1 MSFTKIPNQLLE
13 LLPRSRLN
21 GTQRDLIMVVIRRT
35 CGYHKGQAEISLR
48 NFQEVTR
55 RERSNISRELKRLVA
70 RGILVK
76 GGPATFTQ
84 RAKWGVNLNVEEWR
98 GVAESTTVGEKT
110 TVVEKTTEP
119 LSNST
124 TPTVVDLATP
134 IKKRDKEKKEKS
146 SGSAKSDPCFQPLKV
161 FVLEKYREVRG
172 ASLAADGS
180 DYKSLSSML
189 KTLPDVPLEALMGA
203 FVCFLE
209 STNSFH
215 QDQGKPL
222 RWWANNINP
231 FLASA
236 GRTSVSQNNDL
247 PLLN

>member
-1 MSFTKIPNQLLE
+1 
-13 LLPRSRLN
+13 
-21 GTQRDLIMVVIRRT
+21 MVVIRRT

-110 TVVEKTTEP
+110 TVV
-119 LSNST
+119 
-124 TPTVVDLATP
+124 DLATP

-146 SGSAKSDPCFQPLKV
+146 SGSAKSDPRFQPLKV